1 MPSLICLYCS
11 LDMNLIDETPQ
22 AIGVY
27 KVKAKEISS
36 SSYVIQN
43 HNRWYSQAELIY
55 CNSMEPGF
63 DA

>member
-1 MPSLICLYCS
+1 
-11 LDMNLIDETPQ
+11 MNLIDETPQ